1 MRKTAERRFS
11 SPPPQ
16 DEKRP
21 FGSKHVVR
29 VSWGFS
35 WPRHSAP
42 HEPVL
47 VVHRIRPRMEMRH
60 ARTVAAHV
68 HVHQRIP
75 DAVFLVAIGPD
86 HFALLAQPAS
96 SIRAGGPNSQ
106 RTRSGP
112 QVPVSSTLKCGS
124 VSSGR
129 TRSTLPSV
137 PTLAPQAYWPMG
149 CWVQMTRRPP
159 LACGHS
165 KLGRPNRACTSASGV
180 PGATW
185 ARLAQA
191 DRAGRRRQ
199 GDAGRFVMK
208 CHILLPRRRKGAL
221 GASRAILSNQ
231 L

>member
-1 MRKTAERRFS
+1 
-11 SPPPQ
+11 
-16 DEKRP
+16 
-21 FGSKHVVR
+21 
-29 VSWGFS
+29 
-35 WPRHSAP
+35 
-42 HEPVL
+42 
-47 VVHRIRPRMEMRH
+47 MRH

-86 HFALLAQPAS
+86 HASRPARLVDPGRRAEFAAHPL
-96 SIRAGGPNSQ
+96 RAPG
-106 RTRSGP
+106 SGL
-112 QVPVSSTLKCGS
+112 QHLKCGS

-191 DRAGRRRQ
+191 DRAQGARRQ

-208 CHILLPRRRKGAL
+208 CHILLPRRRKGAP
-221 GASRAILSNQ
+221 GAPVGQFYRISYNRRALSRHPFRMMPNRAGGSGGGPGQEPGFTSLCRQ
-231 L
+231 Q